1 MQVAVNHASFMHG
14 DAQACHFDGI
24 VRLLCVNEHLR
35 QHVKVENNSTTLAAR
50 QAAIAAATALAECG
64 PSPLRPY
71 RLPLPSTRFP
81 SYVPIIAMFLRTGLI
96 L

>member
-1 MQVAVNHASFMHG
+1 MKGVRRGLQVAVNHASFMHG

-50 QAAIAAATALAECG
+50 QAAIAAATALAEYAARH
-64 PSPLRPY
+64 PTL
-71 RLPLPSTRFP
+71 LST
-81 SYVPIIAMFLRTGLI
+81 LTGSI
-96 L
+96 QNHAC